1 MSHPESPSRLK
12 LQGIKRRAVSFS
24 AATELV
30 TTSQLQPDQPLP
42 LIIQP
47 QVEGLNLE
55 TWVLNQQQ
63 WLETQLLQ
71 HGGILFRNFNIN
83 SVPAFEQWMQSL
95 YGSLLDYSYRSTP
108 RSTVSGK
115 IYTSTEYP
123 ADQWIPLHNE
133 MAYSRSYP
141 LRIAFYCVQPAIKD
155 GATPIADSRKIFQ
168 KLDPR
173 IKERFIEKQVMYAR
187 NYGGGLDLPWQTVF
201 QTSER
206 SEVEVYC
213 RQAGIEWEWRS
224 DDRLRT
230 RQVCQAIVV
239 HPATGDRVWF
249 NQAHLF
255 HVSSLAPTVR
265 ESLLAVVPPEELPR
279 NAYYGDGTPIENSV
293 LNEIRE
299 VYQQEMVIFPW
310 QQGDIL
316 LLDNLLAAHGR
327 TPFVGPRKV
336 VVGMAE
342 PCESRSPDIN

>member
-1 MSHPESPSRLK
+1 MSNPESPSRLK

-24 AATELV
+24 ASTELV

-55 TWVLNQQQ
+55 TWALNQRQ
-63 WLETQLLQ
+63 WLESQLLQ

-95 YGSLLDYSYRSTP
+95 YDSLLDYSYRSTP

-123 ADQWIPLHNE
+123 SDQWIPLHNE

-141 LRIAFYCVQPAIKD
+141 LKIAFYCVQPAVED
-155 GATPIADSRKIFQ
+155 GATPIADSRKVFQ
-168 KLDPR
+168 KLNDR
-173 IKERFIEKQVMYAR
+173 IKERFIEKQVMYVR

-201 QTSER
+201 QTSDQA
-206 SEVEVYC
+206 EVEAYC
-213 RQAGIEWEWRS
+213 RQVGIEWEWRS

-230 RQVCQAIVV
+230 RQVCQAIAT
-239 HPATGDRVWF
+239 HPVTGDRVWF

-255 HVSSLAPTVR
+255 HVSSLAPAVR
-265 ESLLAVVPPEELPR
+265 
-279 NAYYGDGTPIENSV
+279 
-293 LNEIRE
+293 
-299 VYQQEMVIFPW
+299 
-310 QQGDIL
+310 
-316 LLDNLLAAHGR
+316 
-327 TPFVGPRKV
+327 
-336 VVGMAE
+336 
-342 PCESRSPDIN
+342 

>member
-1 MSHPESPSRLK
+1 MSNPESPSRLK

-24 AATELV
+24 ASTELV

-55 TWVLNQQQ
+55 TWALNQRQ
-63 WLETQLLQ
+63 WLESQLLQ

-141 LRIAFYCVQPAIKD
+141 LKIAFYCVQPAVED
-155 GATPIADSRKIFQ
+155 GATPIADSRKVFQ
-168 KLDPR
+168 KLNDR
-173 IKERFIEKQVMYAR
+173 IKERFIEKQVMYVR

-201 QTSER
+201 QTSDQA
-206 SEVEVYC
+206 EVEAYC
-213 RQAGIEWEWRS
+213 RQVGIEWEWRS
-224 DDRLRT
+224 NDRLRT
-230 RQVCQAIVV
+230 RQVCQAIAT
-239 HPATGDRVWF
+239 HPVTGDRVWF

-255 HVSSLAPTVR
+255 HVSSLAPAVR
-265 ESLLAVVPPEELPR
+265 ESLLAVVPAEELPR
-279 NAYYGDGTPIENSV
+279 NAYYGDGTPIEDSI
-293 LNEIRE
+293 LDEIRE
-299 VYQQEMVIFPW
+299 VYEQEMVIFPW

-342 PCESRSPDIN
+342 ACISPP